1 MTSATDQTF
10 ETIPMEAL
18 LEKAGEL
25 RKQGY
30 RLVQIGTTRLP
41 EHVELTYS
49 FDLESRLTNLRFQV
63 PADGAR
69 VPSISSVFCC
79 AFLYENEMHDLFNVQ
94 VDGMAVDFHGH
105 LYETAVKF
113 PFGKTKMPAPKPAPA
128 AAAPSPAPSTGAA
141 PPATAKRAQLAG
153 ATGSDQP
160 GVRPSSGAATSVSS
174 RGSKPTSASDTPEA
188 AAPGDGRTPMAH
200 KS

>member
-1 MTSATDQTF
+1 MTSATDQMF
-10 ETIPMEAL
+10 ETISLQTL

-25 RKQGY
+25 RKQGF
-30 RLVQIGTTRLP
+30 RLVQIGATRLP

-49 FDLESRLTNLRFQV
+49 FDRESRLTNLRFQV

-69 VPSISSVFCC
+69 VPSISSIYWC

-113 PFGKTKMPAPKPAPA
+113 PFGRTKMPAPKPAPA
-128 AAAPSPAPSTGAA
+128 AVPT
-141 PPATAKRAQLAG
+141 
-153 ATGSDQP
+153 
-160 GVRPSSGAATSVSS
+160 
-174 RGSKPTSASDTPEA
+174 SKP
-188 AAPGDGRTPMAH
+188 
-200 KS
+200 